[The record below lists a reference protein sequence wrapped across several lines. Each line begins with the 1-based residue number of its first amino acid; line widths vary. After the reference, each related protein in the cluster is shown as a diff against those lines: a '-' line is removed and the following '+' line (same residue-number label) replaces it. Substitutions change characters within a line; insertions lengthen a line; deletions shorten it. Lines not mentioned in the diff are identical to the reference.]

1 MSQDLVTAG
10 TTLRPTFTSPFE
22 TLASLQLC
30 LTPAL
35 PFLVAPQADP
45 QPGFFRGS
53 LLSPLLSLCRRN
65 KHGCLEG
72 GNSPKRQPQFALLR
86 PWACCEDSAVR
97 TLWSWVGRR
106 SFAVPWLF
114 WDSSWEECGGPSC
127 LDGLPHV
134 LGIWWLFLG
143 VRGPPPPKPRR
154 AGPTSW
160 ELLVP
165 TAGNWRA
172 FLHGSRPSTITLLEQ
187 PCRNEHR
194 AAALPSGRPCLT

>member
-1 MSQDLVTAG
+1 MASWKLEGLSQDLVTAG

-143 VRGPPPPKPRR
+143 VRGPPPQAPQSWPHIL
-154 AGPTSW
+154 GTSCAHCW
-160 ELLVP
+160 ELEGVSP
-165 TAGNWRA
+165 R
-172 FLHGSRPSTITLLEQ
+172 IQTLYNH
-187 PCRNEHR
+187 P
-194 AAALPSGRPCLT
+194 P